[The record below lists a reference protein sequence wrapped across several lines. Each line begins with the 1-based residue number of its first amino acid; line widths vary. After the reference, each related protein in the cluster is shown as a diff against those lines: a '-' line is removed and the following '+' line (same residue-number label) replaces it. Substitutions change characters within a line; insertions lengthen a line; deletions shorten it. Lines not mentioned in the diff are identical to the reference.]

1 MTKSPVSVIC
11 RQLIFSRMKGSLS
24 ACTRRT
30 EGDGEAEERDVEEK
44 KEGCGMTMK
53 TPCRW

>member
-53 TPCRW
+53 TPYRW